1 MPDTSDPRSHAS
13 AHSNNAL
20 HLHILGSGSKGNC
33 ALVEGP
39 QGLIM
44 IDNGFSRKRVLE
56 RMNALGLSESDVRA
70 LVLTHE
76 HSDHVSGIEVWCRRW
91 EGPMFS
97 STGTPAQRKYLAALP
112 FTELN
117 PGEAFEVAGIRVTTF
132 ATSHDVVNP
141 MGFRFDCNGDAIGYA
156 TDTGTLS
163 ADALDTLADTRIL
176 ALESNHDVPMLRV
189 GPYPRYLQDRIL
201 SDSGHLSN
209 EQAATA
215 ARQLVTERTE
225 HLVAMHISQD
235 NNLPNLAVRSFA
247 DALGATPDND
257 LGSTATLQH
266 GSGSTLHIRAAGQNR
281 PITIL

>member
-1 MPDTSDPRSHAS
+1 MPDTTGPHPSTSTPG
-13 AHSNNAL
+13 NNAL

-44 IDNGFSRKRVLE
+44 IDNGFSRKKVIE
-56 RMNALGLSESDVRA
+56 RMEALGLSQNDVRA

-91 EGPMFS
+91 EGPMFA
-97 STGTPAQRKYLAALP
+97 STGTPAQRKYLATLP

-117 PGEAFEVAGIRVTTF
+117 PGASFEIAGIRVSTF

-141 MGFRFDCNGDAIGYA
+141 MGFRFECAGDAIGYA

-163 ADALDTLADTRIL
+163 DSALEALADTRIL

-189 GPYPRYLQDRIL
+189 GPYPRYLQDRII

-215 ARQLVTERTE
+215 ASQLVTDRTE
-225 HLVAMHISQD
+225 HLVAMHISQE

-247 DALGATPDND
+247 AALGATPDNE
-257 LGSTATLQH
+257 LGSTATLQRDN
-266 GSGSTLHIRAAGQNR
+266 GTSLRIRAAGQNR